1 MYGELG
7 LPVDI
12 EKQKCDLQLRREF
25 IRNTL
30 NALAP
35 QAALLVQLQFHYS
48 EYFLFGILQTPE
60 KFHSGLDL
68 CLLQLGDS
76 GAHNLFDIVKQT

>member
-12 EKQKCDLQLRREF
+12 EKQNCDLQLRREF

-48 EYFLFGILQTPE
+48 EYFLSYLAYCKLPKSSIL
-60 KFHSGLDL
+60 G
-68 CLLQLGDS
+68 
-76 GAHNLFDIVKQT
+76 